1 MSKNF
6 DLALSVVIPTL
17 GGESLDTTI
26 AQLNRGTFVPREILV
41 CIPEKE
47 APRVQNLGLPGVGII
62 LTNVRG
68 QVAQRAIGFQKAAS
82 ELVLQLDDDVELK
95 PDCLGQMVRFLE
107 QAGPGNAVGPVYIDA
122 HTGECVHKINA
133 GLKGWLQSVYAM
145 IFCGAPWGVARM
157 GRATSIGVN
166 YGVDWN
172 YCRGKPSV
180 ETDWLPGGCVLSF
193 KNDLI
198 RDSFF
203 PFPGKAY
210 CEDNIHSLLR
220 KGKGI
225 RHWVVPDARCAI
237 EVPKSDFPDAAW
249 RGSTM
254 ARLYCTRL
262 SHGSRWRAEIYSAF
276 LRLHWLVLH
285 MWGRT
290 MKSSG
295 R

>member
-1 MSKNF
+1 MSKNC
-6 DLALSVVIPTL
+6 DLELSVVIPTL
-17 GGESLDTTI
+17 GGESLGTTI
-26 AQLNRGTFVPREILV
+26 AQLNRGMLVPREILV

-47 APRVQNLGLPGVGII
+47 APRVQNLGLPGVRII
-62 LTNVRG
+62 ITDVRG
-68 QVAQRAIGFQKAAS
+68 QVAQRARGFQEAMGAK
-82 ELVLQLDDDVELK
+82 VLQLDDDIQLE
-95 PDCLGQMVRFLE
+95 PDCLERIGSFLE
-107 QAGPGNAVGPVYIDA
+107 QVGPGNAVGPVYRDA
-122 HTGECVHKINA
+122 DTGKCVHRIN
-133 GLKGWLQSVYAM
+133 GGFMGWLQSVYAM
-145 IFCGAPWGVARM
+145 IVCGAPWGVARM

-172 YCRGKPSV
+172 HCRGKPPV

-198 RDSFF
+198 REAFF

-249 RGSTM
+249 RGSTVV
-254 ARLYCTRL
+254 RRYFTQL
-262 SHGSRWRAEIYSAF
+262 SHGSRVRAEIYSAL
-276 LRLHWLVLH
+276 LRLHWFVLH

-290 MKSSG
+290 MKPSG